1 MEVCGKS
8 GIFDTWIPLF
18 TIWGIPY
25 YMYISEYKV
34 NIYKDKDILEQFH
47 DNGNIKKETI
57 L

>member
-1 MEVCGKS
+1 MCGKS
-8 GIFDTWIPLF
+8 GIFDTWIPLL

-34 NIYKDKDILEQFH
+34 NRDKDQDILEEFQ
-47 DNGNIKKETI
+47 DNGNIKKESI

>member
-1 MEVCGKS
+1 
-8 GIFDTWIPLF
+8 
-18 TIWGIPY
+18 
-25 YMYISEYKV
+25 MYISEYKV